1 MSLSGEGGA
10 LSGAAKVLVGWLRD
24 WLWRGGAR
32 PVSRTW
38 TDPLS
43 VVTKVATAGAAFAV
57 AADRL
62 LGAFPLP
69 IGPTGVFYFKIIV
82 AGLYL
87 LFANHVVTAK
97 DTRAGEASPV
107 PGRSSG
113 PDVIVYRYAETDRW
127 IARLS
132 VLLLAVLLALS
143 TVPEPNDC
151 PVRAEITTV
160 STGIDAQPQKI
171 RLMSG
176 ARTVAEHVVTSGN
189 PVAMTVPARYL
200 KDWSVSLVWTD
211 GQVSEFDGFSGC
223 PAAEDRTSSDGR
235 SKISLSKR

>member
-1 MSLSGEGGA
+1 M
-10 LSGAAKVLVGWLRD
+10 RD
-24 WLWRGGAR
+24 WLWRGGAE
-32 PVSRTW
+32 PSSRAW

-43 VVTKVATAGAAFAV
+43 VVTKVATAGAAFTV

-69 IGPTGVFYFKIIV
+69 IGPTGVFYFKIVV

-87 LFANHVVTAK
+87 VFANHVVTAK
-97 DTRAGEASPV
+97 DTKAGEPSAV
-107 PGRSSG
+107 PGRPPG
-113 PDVIVYRYAETDRW
+113 PDTVLYRYAEMDRW

-132 VLLLAVLLALS
+132 VLLLAVLLGLS
-143 TVPEPNDC
+143 FLPEPSDC
-151 PVRAEITTV
+151 PVRAEITIV
-160 STGIDAQPQKI
+160 DQNAGAQPQKI
-171 RLMSG
+171 SLTSG
-176 ARTVAEHVVTSGN
+176 TRTIAEHVVTLGN

-223 PAAEDRTSSDGR
+223 PATEDRTSGDGR